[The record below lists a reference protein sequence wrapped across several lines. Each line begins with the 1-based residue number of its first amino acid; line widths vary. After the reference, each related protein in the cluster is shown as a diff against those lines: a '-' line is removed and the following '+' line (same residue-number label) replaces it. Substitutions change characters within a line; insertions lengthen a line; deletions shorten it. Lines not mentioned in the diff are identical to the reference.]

1 MRCARAWNIRD
12 AAAWPHDMSR
22 LRVLLAVVLAAGAF
36 ATHAQDKACTKPD
49 SAAAEK
55 ALDRVVT
62 WSQLQKAWQDYR
74 QCDTGNVDDLF
85 TDALMRMLV
94 EWKSPDALANSM
106 NADPAYAAFVLKH
119 IKSPSAKDDR
129 ESVYSRAK
137 QSCPAN
143 LSAFCEKIA
152 EASKP

>member
-1 MRCARAWNIRD
+1 MRVA
-12 AAAWPHDMSR
+12 
-22 LRVLLAVVLAAGAF
+22 RVLLGCLIAAGTF
-36 ATHAQDKACTKPD
+36 AVQAQDKPCTKAD

-62 WSQLQKAWQDYR
+62 WTQLEKAWRDYR
-74 QCDTGNVDDLF
+74 QCDTGNVDELF

-94 EWKSPDALANSM
+94 EWKSPEALADAM
-106 NADPAYAAFVLKH
+106 AKDPAYDAFVIKH
-119 IKSPSAKDDR
+119 VKSPAAKDDR

-137 QSCPAN
+137 QSCPSK
-143 LSAFCEKIA
+143 LGAFCDKLV

>member
-1 MRCARAWNIRD
+1 
-12 AAAWPHDMSR
+12 MSR
-22 LRVLLAVVLAAGAF
+22 LRVLLAAMLAAGAF
-36 ATHAQDKACTKPD
+36 AAHAQDKACTKAD

-62 WSQLQKAWQDYR
+62 WPQLQKAWQDYR
-74 QCDTGNVDDLF
+74 HCDTGNVDDLF

-94 EWKSPDALANSM
+94 EWKSPDALASSM
-106 NADPAYAAFVLKH
+106 NSDPAYAAFVVKH